1 MSMRGQARSSHGW
14 CTRAHDDVQRGCT
27 IIKVPFAES
36 AGTVL
41 FAVGA
46 RTEHVYF
53 EVTQVYIAQGKPIK
67 PTRKILKNAQQKVAN
82 G

>member
-1 MSMRGQARSSHGW
+1 MSVRGQARSSHGW
-14 CTRAHDDVQRGCT
+14 CTRAHDDVQQGCT
-27 IIKVPFAES
+27 IIKVPFADS

-41 FAVGA
+41 FTVGA
-46 RTEHVYF
+46 RTECVYF
-53 EVTQVYIAQGKPIK
+53 EFTQVYIAQGKPIK